1 MKKVVSV
8 GLFSLILYHALLH
21 VLVCLSSWWQA
32 EIDLSERLLV
42 YRTVDSLVEFKLPLK
57 ATGQTYTLIDSP
69 NDGFAYH
76 GRFYSVVNFEVRG
89 DTVHIAGLEMKSH
102 AFWQSDL
109 LSFLNDHL
117 SGATDTQH
125 KALQFLK
132 LLQKEYSPNPQL
144 VFRFAFSIWHET
156 VCIPERPVVSLAF
169 TQQVPSPP
177 PQSQLQSNCAG

>member
-1 MKKVVSV
+1 MKKAVSV
-8 GLFSLILYHALLH
+8 GLFLLILYHALLH
-21 VLVCLSSWWQA
+21 VVVCLSAWWQA

-57 ATGQTYTLIDSP
+57 ATGQTYTLIDRP
-69 NDGFAYH
+69 NDGFTYH

-117 SGATDTQH
+117 SGATDSQH

-132 LLQKEYSPNPQL
+132 LLQKEYSPNPQAI
-144 VFRFAFSIWHET
+144 FRFAFSSWRET
-156 VCIPERPVVSLAF
+156 IRFPERTLVPPAF
-169 TQQVPSPP
+169 AQRVPSPP
-177 PQSQLQSNCAG
+177 PQS